1 MDLNNYELDLTIWNF
16 YPPLDKSARH
26 MSIKDDTN
34 AKMTYDVCS
43 CTYD

>member
-1 MDLNNYELDLTIWNF
+1 
-16 YPPLDKSARH
+16 